1 MKKEDKL
8 INFSEESEEDAFTAR
23 NGPNQNINV
32 TRKMNT
38 MTDPPKK
45 SQIEELEEILE
56 DNPQDKPNDQEEDKV
71 RHMATVI
78 KYQQKSK

>member
-1 MKKEDKL
+1 M
-8 INFSEESEEDAFTAR
+8 INFSEESEEDAFTSR

-38 MTDPPKK
+38 MSNTPKK

-56 DNPQDKPNDQEEDKV
+56 DNPQDKPKDQEEDKI

>member
-38 MTDPPKK
+38 MSNTPKK

-56 DNPQDKPNDQEEDKV
+56 GDP
-71 RHMATVI
+71 
-78 KYQQKSK
+78 

>member
-23 NGPNQNINV
+23 NGPNQNFNV

-38 MTDPPKK
+38 MTNTPKK

-56 DNPQDKPNDQEEDKV
+56 GDP
-71 RHMATVI
+71 
-78 KYQQKSK
+78 

>member
-1 MKKEDKL
+1 M
-8 INFSEESEEDAFTAR
+8 S
-23 NGPNQNINV
+23 
-32 TRKMNT
+32 NT
-38 MTDPPKK
+38 PKK

-56 DNPQDKPNDQEEDKV
+56 DNPQDKPKDQEEDKI